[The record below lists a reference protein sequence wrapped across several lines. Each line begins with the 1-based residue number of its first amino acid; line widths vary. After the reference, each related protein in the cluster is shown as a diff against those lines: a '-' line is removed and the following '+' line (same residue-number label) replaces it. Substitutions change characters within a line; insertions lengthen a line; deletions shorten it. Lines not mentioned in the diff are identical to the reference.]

1 MASKKTTGQK
11 LRHLRGGRSIAE
23 TAEAIGIPA
32 STLSMYERDE
42 RTPRDSMKVKLAKFY
57 KVTVE
62 SLFFS

>member
-1 MASKKTTGQK
+1 MKKTTGEK
-11 LRHLRGGRSIAE
+11 LRKLRGGKSIAE

-42 RTPRDSMKVKLAKFY
+42 RTPRDAVKVKIAKFY
-57 KVTVE
+57 KVSVE

>member
-1 MASKKTTGQK
+1 MKKTTGAK
-11 LRHLRGGRSIAE
+11 LRKLRGGKSIAE
-23 TAEAIGIPA
+23 TAQAIGIPA

-42 RTPRDSMKVKLAKFY
+42 RTPRDAVKVKIAKFY